1 MKNSPDVKQAIE
13 EAKKR
18 VEEKR
23 SQFASNISIAS
34 SKRKTL
40 RS

>member
-1 MKNSPDVKQAIE
+1 MKSSPDVKQAIE

-23 SQFASNISIAS
+23 SQFSSNTATAT
-34 SKRKTL
+34 SKRKAQ
-40 RS
+40 RN